1 MDIYIEPNL
10 PRPRLVLVGDSPVVE
25 TLAAMGRIL
34 SYRVL
39 VVAPG
44 LPAEAIPEADE
55 VLTNLESLA
64 AVVSPDTYAVVAT
77 MGKYDEFALQI
88 LAPSR
93 ARYVGLVASRRR
105 AAVVREALL
114 GKGLLRETVD
124 RIQNPA
130 GMDISAH
137 TPEEIALSVMAEV
150 TRTRRGGEPVPR
162 LHEEPAVPS
171 EKAPIQD
178 VVCGME
184 VGEGTPLT
192 ATYAGVVYRL
202 CSEGCRSRFLA
213 GPEKFLQ

>member
-1 MDIYIEPNL
+1 
-10 PRPRLVLVGDSPVVE
+10 
-25 TLAAMGRIL
+25 
-34 SYRVL
+34 
-39 VVAPG
+39 
-44 LPAEAIPEADE
+44 
-55 VLTNLESLA
+55 
-64 AVVSPDTYAVVAT
+64 
-77 MGKYDEFALQI
+77 
-88 LAPSR
+88 
-93 ARYVGLVASRRR
+93 
-105 AAVVREALL
+105 
-114 GKGLLRETVD
+114 
-124 RIQNPA
+124 
-130 GMDISAH
+130 MDISAH

-192 ATYAGVVYRL
+192 ATYAGVVYRF